1 MLIWQA
7 IQDESFEN
15 DRGGGTRGRDEIED
29 WSAAITQPASPT
41 LMKVIKFFCI

>member
-15 DRGGGTRGRDEIED
+15 DRGTGTDEIED
-29 WSAAITQPASPT
+29 WSAAITQPASST